1 MESALILILAAY
13 LLIKG
18 IENIVALVNLR
29 HLRIYGK
36 YMPVGFN
43 GVVDDET
50 LEQMRDYTVANGRVD
65 LLSSGLDLVVTLIF
79 VFAGLLNYYN
89 SWITSLGWPV
99 VSTGIAFFLLIA
111 YAEFILQVP
120 FDLYKTFVIEEKFGF
135 NRQTLPL
142 WCADALKGLLLTTII
157 YSVLLWVAFWL
168 MDSLPHSWW
177 YLLWGFMLFFKLFM
191 LYISPYVI
199 EPLFNK
205 FTPVEDK
212 KLEEK
217 IKELLGKAGLSI
229 SRVFT
234 MDASRRSGHGNAYFS
249 GIGHVKRIVLFD
261 TLVEK
266 SNDDEI
272 LAILAHEAGHW
283 KKKHIIKRLVVMECF
298 SLAGIYLA
306 WFFMQN
312 DVLATLFNIAEPT
325 VYVKLMLVGFCGM
338 LVMFPLKPLMSFSS
352 RKHEWEADDFAVK
365 LTGNPHA
372 LSRALIKLGRD
383 NFANLHPHP
392 WAVALYYSH
401 PPLTQRV
408 AKLLGKSG
416 RLMVPPGGIYD

>member
-157 YSVLLWVAFWL
+157 YGVLLWVAFWL

-212 KLEEK
+212 KLEGK

-383 NFANLHPHP
+383 NLANLHPHP